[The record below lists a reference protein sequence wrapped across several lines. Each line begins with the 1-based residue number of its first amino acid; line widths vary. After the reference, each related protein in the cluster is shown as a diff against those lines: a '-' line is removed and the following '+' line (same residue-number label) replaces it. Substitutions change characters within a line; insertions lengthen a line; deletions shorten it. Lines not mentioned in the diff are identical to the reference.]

1 MTRVHCNLFPDPFKP
16 LFQDS
21 ASAPRWS
28 LATAAAG
35 RSRSIKLD
43 LCGDST
49 PRYAIYQLQNL
60 HYTVSRSGIV
70 LILIMYLSTYR
81 RSAPGTW
88 TSSGS
93 EC

>member
-1 MTRVHCNLFPDPFKP
+1 MTRVPCNLFPDPFKP

-28 LATAAAG
+28 LDTAAAG

-43 LCGDST
+43 RCGDST

-60 HYTVSRSGIV
+60 PYTVSRSGIV
-70 LILIMYLSTYR
+70 LILIIY
-81 RSAPGTW
+81 
-88 TSSGS
+88 
-93 EC
+93 